1 MVAIFNLPD
10 GPGLRDAAVAAARN
24 PAVVAPI
31 PATMS
36 PGLKTLR
43 NATVAP
49 VRAPSALNAQTA
61 AVMAPDMS
69 PIAYAQ
75 RSYRETSN
83 PFDAA
88 LQGWVNAGMQREA
101 AATDE
106 EKKQQVAEA
115 LNAHPDLAS
124 FVVSGTM
131 EPADAIRIAGERDVT
146 TKKTAVDQKRKDQI
160 SAYLTEL
167 SGSDERYAKIAKQWA
182 AGVLDEDGVS
192 AAIAKLDEPVKAPTP
207 TDDMKEL
214 EVINAE
220 RKASGKEPMTMESFL
235 AAKKP
240 GVSIDMGGG
249 ANDKFWSGGATA
261 RGQNYAAMEQAGND
275 ARSRGNMIGQLE
287 SYLASAPQGAEGTFK
302 AALGTFGIAT
312 EGLDDIQAAQ
322 ALISKMVP
330 SQRIP
335 GSGTMSDRDLE
346 LFKQSIP
353 SIMNQPGG
361 NAQIIK
367 VLKGIADYEQT
378 IGSIA
383 ARALD
388 GEITPAESRI
398 EMQAVPNPLASVS
411 EASATPADAPAAEA
425 PPAPTTQEEYDQ
437 LPAGTQYLAPDG
449 TVRTKP

>member
-1 MVAIFNLPD
+1 MGIFN
-10 GPGLRDAAVAAARN
+10 DAGVMASAVPVARN
-24 PAVVAPI
+24 PVVAPI

-36 PGLKTLR
+36 PGLR
-43 NATVAP
+43 AARQRSMPTVAP
-49 VRAPSALNAQTA
+49 VSAIGGEAMPGPSP
-61 AVMAPDMS
+61 MAPVL
-69 PIAYAQ
+69 AAQ
-75 RSYRETSN
+75 QAYRETSN

-88 LQGWVNAGMQREA
+88 LQGWTVGGEVRHQQDVEQAKMDQVA
-101 AATDE
+101 AAL
-106 EKKQQVAEA
+106 K
-115 LNAHPDLAS
+115 AHPDLAQ
-124 FVVSGTM
+124 FVRSNVM
-131 EPADAIRIAGERDVT
+131 EPADAIRIAGDREANT
-146 TKKTAVDQKRKDQI
+146 TKTAADAARKDQI

-249 ANDKFWSGGATA
+249 ANDKFWSGGATE
-261 RGQNYAAMEQAGND
+261 RGKNYAAMEQAGND

-335 GSGTMSDRDLE
+335 GSGTMSDRDLD

-425 PPAPTTQEEYDQ
+425 PPAPTKQEEYDQ
-437 LPAGTQYLAPDG
+437 LPSGTEYLAPDG
-449 TVRTKP
+449 TIRTKP